1 MSSPL
6 KTSPLSTP
14 HSSSDTTLSDHD
26 LSSPLSE
33 EEIITAISE
42 LRAGKAPGPDGVSLE
57 ILSLGGEVHWLK
69 SIFDTIWA
77 TESVPEDWQ
86 SQILVPLHKK
96 GSFTS
101 CDNYRGSA
109 LLSAPGE
116 VFAKAILNRLK
127 PRAEQLL
134 CESQCGFRCG
144 RGCADQLFSLRM
156 LMEKAREYHQPIY
169 ACFNDLKKA
178 YDSVH
183 RESLWRILQ
192 HSYCLPPKLLS
203 IMRALHEDST
213 AAVRAYGKLSD
224 KFCVTSGIRQGC
236 VLASTLFN
244 FYFDV
249 AIRMAL
255 EEHRQQGSGIRVA
268 YLLDADLVRNRRIP
282 KLETLVTDLEYAD
295 DMALLANNWS
305 DLTAMLD
312 SLSTCCK
319 KLGFTISCMKTKS
332 LAVLPPDDPAT
343 ESPVPIH
350 LFPEDEPIE
359 VVSHFQ
365 YLGSIVHDDCGDG
378 HIDQLQDLQGFN
390 CLPVTFTHLVASTQ
404 DTDPHQG

>member
-1 MSSPL
+1 M
-6 KTSPLSTP
+6 
-14 HSSSDTTLSDHD
+14 
-26 LSSPLSE
+26 
-33 EEIITAISE
+33 
-42 LRAGKAPGPDGVSLE
+42 
-57 ILSLGGEVHWLK
+57 
-69 SIFDTIWA
+69 
-77 TESVPEDWQ
+77 
-86 SQILVPLHKK
+86 
-96 GSFTS
+96 
-101 CDNYRGSA
+101 
-109 LLSAPGE
+109 
-116 VFAKAILNRLK
+116 FAKAILNRLK

-134 CESQCGFRCG
+134 RESQCSFRRG

-169 ACFNDLKKA
+169 ACFIDLKKA

-183 RESLWRILQ
+183 RESLWHILQ

-224 KFCVTSGIRQGC
+224 KFSVTSGIRQGC
-236 VLASTLFN
+236 VLAPTLFY

-255 EEHRQQGSGIRVA
+255 GEHCQQGSGIRVV
-268 YLLDADLVRNRRIP
+268 YLLDADLVGNRKIL

-295 DMALLANNWS
+295 NMALLANNWS

-319 KLGFTISCMKTKS
+319 KLGLTISCIKTKS

-359 VVSHFQ
+359 EE
-365 YLGSIVHDDCGDG
+365 
-378 HIDQLQDLQGFN
+378 
-390 CLPVTFTHLVASTQ
+390 
-404 DTDPHQG
+404 DTDPHQGLSPQ